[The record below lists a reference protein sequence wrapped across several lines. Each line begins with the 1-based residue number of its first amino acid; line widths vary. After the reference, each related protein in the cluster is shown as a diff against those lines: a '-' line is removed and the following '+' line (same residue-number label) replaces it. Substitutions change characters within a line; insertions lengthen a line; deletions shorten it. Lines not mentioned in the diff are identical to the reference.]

1 MKLLVSIYIVM
12 FIFTFAREYNR
23 IEGTSENLFIVSQ
36 SEAATRGIF
45 TGIVWPLYWSVVKY
59 DDIIRLVNERI

>member
-1 MKLLVSIYIVM
+1 M

-23 IEGTSENLFIVSQ
+23 IEGTSEYSAISQNLFIVSQ
-36 SEAATRGIF
+36 PEAATRGIF

>member
-1 MKLLVSIYIVM
+1 M

-36 SEAATRGIF
+36 PEAATRGIF